1 MDSKQG
7 RCPAGFQTQLRMKP
21 FRRHRLQFRL
31 ATLAAM
37 VLLWSQFVLAVHPMS
52 AMENPAESAAVQSSA
67 TLHDACGE
75 QAPVEQ
81 SPVCKVHCSQGGQSD
96 VVGHVPDLPC
106 LPVAAFS
113 VSFATRDSA
122 VQSVRPG
129 TRVPVSWHRPTRH
142 PASLLLI

>member
-1 MDSKQG
+1 MDPDQG
-7 RCPAGFQTQLRMKP
+7 RCPAGFQTQMKP

-31 ATLAAM
+31 AILATV

-52 AMENPAESAAVQSSA
+52 AMENPAESAAVQSIA

-75 QAPVEQ
+75 QAPIEQ

-106 LPVAAFS
+106 LPVAALS
-113 VSFATRDSA
+113 TSFTTTDVIIRA
-122 VQSVRPG
+122 VRPDA
-129 TRVPVSWHRPTRH
+129 RVPVSWHRPTRH